1 MNLYL
6 IPVRFSNSSLLSE
19 IQKELS
25 LIFRTVNLPNISI
38 EINDAFSKER
48 SQYFSTKIIANA
60 INATSELDGKVVI
73 LTELDL
79 YIPVL
84 TFVFGE
90 AQLSGKHSV
99 VSVCRLHEEFYTGI
113 SNEKLLLE
121 RTIKEILHELG
132 HNFGLKHCDNWEC
145 VMHSSLNVEQVDIK
159 GNSYCKACKDKISVQ

>member
-6 IPVRFSNSSLLSE
+6 IPVRFSNSTLLSE
-19 IQKELS
+19 ILKELP
-25 LIFRTVNLPNISI
+25 LIFKTVYLPQISI
-38 EINDAFSKER
+38 EINDAFSRER
-48 SQYFSTKIIANA
+48 SQYFSTRIIANA
-60 INATSELDGKVVI
+60 INATTELDGKVVI

-145 VMHSSLNVEQVDIK
+145 VMHSSMNIEQVDIK
-159 GNSYCKACKDKISVQ
+159 GNSYCKVCRGKISI